1 MHHYQLEFE
10 FRTKEQREKD
20 YVDAMSKIK
29 DLNLNFYRINKF
41 MDELL
46 DNIPYGWRIYHK
58 THHIK
63 SWIVS
68 IYQKLRY
75 GVSNKEC
82 WNLDQTI
89 TKFILPRLKH
99 FKKVNV
105 HSHPA
110 NLTEEKWDAILDEII
125 WTFEYL
131 DNPEKF
137 NPFPYSC
144 AILTSSRVSGKT
156 EKQKQDWKNYVNKS
170 LGLEERKKKG
180 LQLFAEYYENLW
192 D

>member
-10 FRTKEQREKD
+10 FRTKEEREKD
-20 YVDAMSKIK
+20 YIDAMSKIK
-29 DLNLNFYRINKF
+29 DIDLNFYRINKF

-82 WNLDQTI
+82 
-89 TKFILPRLKH
+89 
-99 FKKVNV
+99 
-105 HSHPA
+105 
-110 NLTEEKWDAILDEII
+110 
-125 WTFEYL
+125 
-131 DNPEKF
+131 
-137 NPFPYSC
+137 
-144 AILTSSRVSGKT
+144 
-156 EKQKQDWKNYVNKS
+156 
-170 LGLEERKKKG
+170 
-180 LQLFAEYYENLW
+180 
-192 D
+192 